1 MLHGLVVFYD
11 IRRRVFSLTTLV
23 PVLVWTRLD
32 VEWLPCILTY
42 VKVCSLFT
50 VVSGDDYEYQLI
62 EDLLRGYDLRIRP
75 SINSSEALN
84 VTFGLALS
92 QIIDVVS
99 INITLCF
106 ILNILSFCISPNEVV
121 RIWRWKVKVWIQ
133 KYENNFKVTGQ
144 GQIS

>member
-1 MLHGLVVFYD
+1 M
-11 IRRRVFSLTTLV
+11 
-23 PVLVWTRLD
+23 
-32 VEWLPCILTY
+32 
-42 VKVCSLFT
+42 FT

-121 RIWRWKVKVWIQ
+121 RIWR
-133 KYENNFKVTGQ
+133 
-144 GQIS
+144 